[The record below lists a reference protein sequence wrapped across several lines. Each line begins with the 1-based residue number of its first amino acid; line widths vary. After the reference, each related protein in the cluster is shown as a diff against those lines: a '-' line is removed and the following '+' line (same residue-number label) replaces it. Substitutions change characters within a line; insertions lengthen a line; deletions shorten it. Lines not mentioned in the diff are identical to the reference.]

1 MLTSSIRAKM
11 GAAMMADQL
20 KGLKKVFDYS
30 EYGGAPILGVRG
42 SVIKIHGSSN
52 AKAVANAIV
61 KGVPYVEQDVVGI
74 ISRAVAELGDEEK
87 SEEAASEESGAADTG
102 KEAE

>member
-1 MLTSSIRAKM
+1 M
-11 GAAMMADQL
+11 GAVMMADQL
-20 KGLKKVFDYS
+20 KGLKKIFDYS

-42 SVIKIHGSSN
+42 PVIKIHGSSN
-52 AKAVANAIV
+52 AKAVTNAII

-74 ISRAVAELGDEEK
+74 ISRAVAELSENEAEK
-87 SEEAASEESGAADTG
+87 SAGDAPDASEDR